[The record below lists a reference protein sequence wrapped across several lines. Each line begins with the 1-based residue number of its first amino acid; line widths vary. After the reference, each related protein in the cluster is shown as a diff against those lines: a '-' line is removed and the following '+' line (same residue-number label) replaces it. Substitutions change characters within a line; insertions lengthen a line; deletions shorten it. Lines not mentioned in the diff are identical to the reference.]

1 MHDHSAIIKKV
12 LEHEAGE
19 AVLRSMSALFKVFG
33 DNTRMRIL
41 YALSQ
46 SELCVC
52 ALCEYLNMDQ
62 SAVSH
67 QLRVLKDHR
76 LVSGRRDGKTVYYRL
91 SDSHVESIINQGFE
105 HVTEERKEA

>member
-76 LVSGRRDGKTVYYRL
+76 LVASRREGKTVYYAL
-91 SDSHVESIINQGFE
+91 ADDHVQSIVCQGYE
-105 HVTEERKEA
+105 HVCEDKE